1 MTKYTLHHPI
11 PPWFARPLL
20 ESIVKFATSFL
31 HASRAVY
38 IMPPHSSMLRA
49 SIIESTPFL
58 HASRVHYRI
67 HCRIRHPIPPCFA
80 SSIHYATPFLHAS
93 RVHYCATPFL
103 HASLAVYITPPHSSM
118 LLSSIIRVHCRI
130 RHPIPPC
137 FASSIHYATP
147 FLHASRVHYCA
158 TPFLHASRVH
168 YCAIYASVSRSKNR
182 SRKKLS
188 KSSHAHLM
196 SLKHI

>member
-1 MTKYTLHHPI
+1 M
-11 PPWFARPLL
+11 
-20 ESIVKFATSFL
+20 V
-31 HASRAVY
+31 
-38 IMPPHSSMLRA
+38 RA
-49 SIIESTPFL
+49 SIIRIHCQIRHLIPPCFASRIHYATSFL

-118 LLSSIIRVHCRI
+118 LRSSIIRVHCRI

-158 TPFLHASRVH
+158 TPFLHASQAIHYTIPFLHASRVH
-168 YCAIYASVSRSKNR
+168 YCATPFLHASVSRSKTEAERN
-182 SRKKLS
+182 SLKALT
-188 KSSHAHLM
+188 HLM